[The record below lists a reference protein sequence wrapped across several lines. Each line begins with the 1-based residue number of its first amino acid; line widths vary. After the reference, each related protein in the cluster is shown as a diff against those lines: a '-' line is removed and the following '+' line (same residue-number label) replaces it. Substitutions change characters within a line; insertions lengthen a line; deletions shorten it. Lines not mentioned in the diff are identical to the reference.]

1 MFFSPAPTF
10 LRFQGGIRFTRTR
23 FIIFFGTAEAKEIV
37 FADLEWNSVKVH
49 NRIAGFIVEHGFGY
63 NAQYLPSDMFS
74 VFDALTDGEADVLME
89 CWVSNHQGVYD
100 KSIESGA
107 VSDIGTNFT
116 DSWQGWMIPTYVI
129 KGDKERNIE
138 PMAPD
143 LDSVD
148 DLSRYWELFRDPE
161 DPDKGRFHSCNAGW
175 ECQKINEA
183 KLAAYGLNK
192 TYNIHLPKSVSEQIL
207 SLESTYKRGRP
218 WFGYYWAPSW
228 IVGKLDMTPLIE
240 PPFDEKIWTTNRA
253 CAYPPQPVRIV
264 VRSELEKNAPDVIE
278 FLKKYRT
285 TTALNNNVLAH
296 MHDTG
301 GDLDATAIWF
311 LMNYKDLWKKW
322 VPEDVAK
329 KVEDAL

>member
-1 MFFSPAPTF
+1 MCFFPRLQRSCGFKAVFVLLALVFSFFS
-10 LRFQGGIRFTRTR
+10 
-23 FIIFFGTAEAKEIV
+23 GTAYAKEIV

-49 NRIAGFIVEHGFGY
+49 NRIAGFIIEHGFGY

-148 DLSRYWELFRDPE
+148 DLPRYWELFRDPKIRTRGVFIPAT
-161 DPDKGRFHSCNAGW
+161 PDGSARKSTKRSWPRTDSTRRTISICLNRSRSRSCRWKAHTSEAGPGS
-175 ECQKINEA
+175 A
-183 KLAAYGLNK
+183 TTGLR
-192 TYNIHLPKSVSEQIL
+192 V
-207 SLESTYKRGRP
+207 G
-218 WFGYYWAPSW
+218 SW
-228 IVGKLDMTPLIE
+228 VNSI
-240 PPFDEKIWTTNRA
+240 
-253 CAYPPQPVRIV
+253 
-264 VRSELEKNAPDVIE
+264 
-278 FLKKYRT
+278 
-285 TTALNNNVLAH
+285 
-296 MHDTG
+296 
-301 GDLDATAIWF
+301 
-311 LMNYKDLWKKW
+311 
-322 VPEDVAK
+322 
-329 KVEDAL
+329 